1 MNKHTVLIIG
11 GAGYIGSHI
20 AFECARAGY
29 QVIVLDSFV
38 HNNYFSPKWATI
50 IKGDYGDAH
59 LLQTIFSSYEINAV
73 IHCAA
78 FIEVGESVR
87 NPLAFYENNVSK
99 TVTLLQQMVHRNVR
113 NLIFSSSCAVYGQ
126 PHFIPLTESHQLQPM
141 SPYGH
146 TKAMIE
152 QLLHDVAQAHHLR
165 FVALR
170 YFNAAGAFPEQHLG
184 EQHLHETHLIPLM
197 LDALLMRKPFTI
209 FGDDYQTKDGTAVRD
224 FVHVRDI
231 AHAHVLALEHLH
243 AGHPSDFFNLGTGVG
258 YSIKEIIETMQR
270 ISGSALKTII
280 APRRLGDP
288 DVLIAD
294 SHKAQM
300 ILKWKPLYSDLEF
313 ILKSALVFHK
323 QMLQPKNTTVD
334 TLKEAIL
341 KKIVS

>member
-1 MNKHTVLIIG
+1 MNKPTVLITG

-20 AFECARAGY
+20 AHAYARNGY
-29 QVIVLDSFV
+29 QVIVRDSFV
-38 HNNYFSPKWATI
+38 HNNYFAPTWATVV
-50 IKGDYGDAH
+50 KGDYGDAH
-59 LLQTIFSSYEINAV
+59 LLHTIFSSYPIDAV

-78 FIEVGESVR
+78 LIEVGESVR

-99 TVTLLQQMVHRNVR
+99 TVTLLQQMIDRNVR

-126 PHFIPLTESHQLQPM
+126 PQCLPLTESHQIQPM
-141 SPYGH
+141 SPYGQ

-152 QLLHDVAQAHHLR
+152 KMLEDVAQAHGLR

-170 YFNAAGAFPEQHLG
+170 YFNAAGAFPEENLG

-197 LDALLMRKPFTI
+197 LDALLMKKPFTI
-209 FGDDYQTKDGTAVRD
+209 FGNDYQTKDGTAVRD

-231 AHAHVLALEHLH
+231 AQAHVLALEHLH

-258 YSIKEIIETMQR
+258 YSIKEIVETVQR
-270 ISGSALKTII
+270 VSGSALKTII
-280 APRRLGDP
+280 APRRVGDP

-300 ILKWKPLYSDLEF
+300 ILRWKPYYSDLEY
-313 ILKSALVFHK
+313 ILKSAFVFHK
-323 QMLQPKNTTVD
+323 ELVNKNEAYYSSATV
-334 TLKEAIL
+334 I
-341 KKIVS
+341 